1 MCDVLSQ
8 AEFTRELTELLLNTI
23 PALTGPQILE
33 VRQGMLEF
41 ARTRGW
47 VDA

>member
-1 MCDVLSQ
+1 MCDVLSH
-8 AEFTRELTELLLNTI
+8 AEFSGELTEMLLKTI
-23 PALTGPQILE
+23 PVLTGAQILE

-41 ARTRGW
+41 AMTRGW

>member
-8 AEFTRELTELLLNTI
+8 AEFEAELTELLLNTL
-23 PALTGPQILE
+23 PALTGPQIME
-33 VRQGMLEF
+33 VRKSMLKF
-41 ARTRGW
+41 ARKRGW